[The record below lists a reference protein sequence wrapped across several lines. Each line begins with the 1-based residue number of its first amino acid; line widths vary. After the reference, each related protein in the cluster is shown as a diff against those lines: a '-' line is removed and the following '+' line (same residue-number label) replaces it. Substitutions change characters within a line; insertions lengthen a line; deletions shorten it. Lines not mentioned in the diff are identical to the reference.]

1 MKIASIFNDVI
12 GPVMRGSS
20 SSHVAA
26 AVRIGTIVRDMAE
39 KDLKTIKVKFDT
51 NGSLATS
58 YDGHGTDSGLVCGML
73 GYDLTDERVLD
84 VFNNPKTDFLDIEFI
99 IGDYGQEHPN
109 YMNIE
114 VECSNGR
121 CFSTEA
127 ISTGGGMI
135 EILSYNKNPLS
146 MLGDYYEMFLT
157 MDKKSATAELTVIK
171 DIVAKWE
178 ASYHVEEVVVH
189 SSQEVDVI
197 VVKSLREFPTE
208 IVEELENVAGVT
220 HHFLVDPVLLTLANK
235 DGKVPFTCASELLEY
250 AKDNDKE
257 MWEMGLLYESI
268 RSGRTEEE
276 IFAQMD
282 YILKIMQGSVE
293 QGLSGTQY
301 RDRILGEQ
309 AKLIKKNKKKLIKD
323 QLITGV
329 IESITSIMEVKSSL
343 GVIVAAPTAGSC
355 GCLPGTVIG
364 LGKYLEAT
372 QEEMI
377 QGMLAAGLVG
387 VFFAQNATFAAEV
400 AGCQVECGAGSG
412 MAAAAVAQM
421 LGGDVRECVDASS
434 VALQNITGLVCDPVG
449 NRVEVPCLGKNVMG
463 GVNAIASANMILAGY
478 DKVIPL
484 DETIAAILDIGKK
497 LPLEL
502 RCTYGGLGKTPTS
515 DFIYEELKKNNEL

>member
-1 MKIASIFNDVI
+1 MQVASIFNDVI

-26 AVRIGTIVRDMAE
+26 AVRIGTIVRHMAE
-39 KDLKTIKVKFDT
+39 GDIKSVRVKFDN

-73 GYDLTDERVLD
+73 GYSLTDEKVLD
-84 VFNNPKTDFLDIEFI
+84 VFNHPKTDFIDIEFI
-99 IGDYGQEHPN
+99 IEECGESHPN
-109 YMNIE
+109 YMKLE
-114 VECSNGR
+114 VECGNGR
-121 CFSTEA
+121 CFITEA

-135 EILSYNKNPLS
+135 EMLSYNGNKLS
-146 MLGDYYEMFLT
+146 MIGDYYELFLT
-157 MDKKSATAELTVIK
+157 LEDKMVVKEIDK
-171 DIVAKWE
+171 IVEKWE
-178 ASYHVEEVVVH
+178 ELYRVEEVLSYLEQEQGVVEIRALHAFPESMVSEFARIPGVVH
-189 SSQEVDVI
+189 NFI
-197 VVKSLREFPTE
+197 
-208 IVEELENVAGVT
+208 I
-220 HHFLVDPVLLTLANK
+220 DPVLPTLANK
-235 DGKVPFTCASELLEY
+235 EGKVPFTCASELLEY
-250 AKDNDKE
+250 AKDKDME
-257 MWEMGLLYESI
+257 MWEMGALYESI
-268 RSGRTEEE
+268 RSGRTQEE
-276 IFAQMD
+276 IIAQMD
-282 YILKIMQGSVE
+282 YILKIMQKSVE
-293 QGLSGTQY
+293 TGINGTQY
-301 RDRILGEQ
+301 KDRILGEQ
-309 AKLIKKNKKKLIKD
+309 AKLIQKNKKRLVKD
-323 QLITGV
+323 QLMTGV
-329 IESITSIMEVKSSL
+329 IESITAVMEVKSSL

-377 QGMLAAGLVG
+377 HGMLAAGLVG
-387 VFFAQNATFAAEV
+387 AFFAQNATFAAEV

-434 VALQNITGLVCDPVG
+434 VALQNITGLVCDPVA

-484 DETIAAILDIGKK
+484 DETIAAILDIGMK

-515 DFIYEELKKNNEL
+515 NFIYDELKSN